1 MAFKDLEINSEITSV
16 NSLKNACNFVFKK
29 NIDNIDLAVLDL
41 CMPEC
46 LENNLKSGEDAA
58 RLLQNEVF

>member
-46 LENNLKSGEDAA
+46 LENNLKSGKI
-58 RLLQNEVF
+58 